1 MIARFALVLCKYR
14 PGVIAGIDNKDGKE
28 ENDTR
33 PHKLIINIFNQLD
46 MEGFGNHGGIL
57 HADDVRQIRQRALN
71 QKPTQTLHLS
81 KAYLD
86 CVKVFN
92 SAQLLSDAPVGYVAC
107 PSLLGDM
114 DKKLLQESLSV
125 AGFDNYWVR
134 DDLFRTNIEIINY
147 IASQRRSPAH
157 HRR

>member
-1 MIARFALVLCKYR
+1 MIARFALVLCRYR
-14 PGVIAGIDNKDGKE
+14 PGLVPGIDYKDGKE

-33 PHKLIINIFNQLD
+33 
-46 MEGFGNHGGIL
+46 EGFGNHGGIL

-134 DDLFRTNIEIINY
+134 DDLLRTNTEIINY
-147 IASQRRSPAH
+147 IASKRRRTNRSHWPISIL
-157 HRR
+157 